1 MLRLNNQPSVNKA
14 LKDWESRVNFSQLT
28 WAGSVLAAACV
39 GVLNGA
45 PWIVA
50 VTICAVLLS
59 PALVWAIWGKQAAS
73 TTFDEVYV
81 GTWGIVV
88 LFAMALGGGALTPLT
103 VILILGPLATIV
115 IDRPHLTVLS
125 ALIGLIA
132 YALTIGAG
140 VMGWSVLVPAN
151 WQELCAPLAVAGLVQ
166 VVVFTWAMEPRLRS
180 VVGAHLG
187 GVNAEMDNAA
197 LDKSVGAAAVAAEEP
212 LSLDTMPAHETDF
225 IAQKRLPVLAL
236 HLAPSGRVKQ
246 ILGAEGLR
254 WSELKVGSVTDN
266 GLIEGAAYFVAP
278 DGTRFVAARSEA
290 DENGT
295 WVCLVP
301 AGEDKQSGM
310 AIANLKAEI
319 ETAEKNLV
327 ESQEALADR
336 IAFFAGLGHDLKTP
350 LNAILGFADL
360 MKAEVRGPLPDAYKD
375 YPAIIHESGQDL
387 MLLVEDILDLAKA
400 DAKGHRLELEPV
412 DLIASGASI
421 VSQLSDQAA
430 RANVKLQLKSD
441 GEIWAEADAR
451 AVRQIWQN
459 LVSNAIKYSREG
471 GTVTL
476 TAEKAAGAVALSVQD
491 RGIGMSKEDLER
503 VGKPF
508 AQGDNSRGK
517 AGTGLGLAV
526 VYRFANLHGGKV
538 KIDTAEGKG
547 ARVRVTLP
555 AAELS
560 EIQGLEDAAQ

>member
-1 MLRLNNQPSVNKA
+1 MLRLNNQSSVNKA

-28 WAGSVLAAACV
+28 WAGLVLAAACV
-39 GVLNGA
+39 GVINGA

-50 VTICAVLLS
+50 ITIGAVLLF
-59 PALVWAIWGKQAAS
+59 PALVWAIWGKQATSA
-73 TTFDEVYV
+73 TFDEIYV

-115 IDRPHLTVLS
+115 IDRPHLAVLS

-180 VVGAHLG
+180 VLDTQLSETGT
-187 GVNAEMDNAA
+187 EMD
-197 LDKSVGAAAVAAEEP
+197 SAAVAAEGP
-212 LSLDTMPAHETDF
+212 LSLDAMPAHETDF
-225 IAQKRLPVLAL
+225 IAQKRLPVLGL

-254 WSELKVGSVTDN
+254 WPELKVGSVTDN
-266 GLIEGAAYFVAP
+266 RLTEGAAYFVAP
-278 DGTRFVAARSEA
+278 DGTRFAVARSEA

-301 AGEDKQSGM
+301 AGEDKQLGKT
-310 AIANLKAEI
+310 IANLKAEV
-319 ETAEKNLV
+319 ETVEKNLV